1 MSAGLALDHPA
12 VIRSYQ
18 CWEDPAAGC
27 VNLVTEFFTSG
38 NLRDYRRRHAA
49 LEGKAVKKWARQVL
63 GGLAYLHGRDPPVV
77 HGDLRADKVYINGH
91 TGEIKI
97 GDLGLEALVPRRFA
111 PGVVPDDPA
120 DQYTRAVDVFAFGL
134 MILELVTARPMD
146 RGHSREWAAAL
157 AGVAD
162 AGARAFIGKCLAPE
176 PERPAAAEL
185 LRDAFLAPPAKVSP
199 PADGSAHGGSM
210 LGGGGGSLGA
220 PGGSADD
227 AGGGGALGAG
237 PAGVSG
243 RSYAA
248 AAASAGPDAP
258 AAARRAAER
267 AAEERERA
275 ARAECEAG
283 SVRGEDYLFQFSGRV
298 RDGKLHFRLHMAYE
312 GDEDGAGGSGGAGG
326 GNADDANARSS
337 KTIDFVYDPDTDTAD
352 EIAAEIS
359 SEFDLS
365 PTDRDICAAAL
376 KEWLADRGP
385 DAGGGGRD

>member
-1 MSAGLALDHPA
+1 
-12 VIRSYQ
+12 
-18 CWEDPAAGC
+18 
-27 VNLVTEFFTSG
+27 
-38 NLRDYRRRHAA
+38 
-49 LEGKAVKKWARQVL
+49 
-63 GGLAYLHGRDPPVV
+63 
-77 HGDLRADKVYINGH
+77 
-91 TGEIKI
+91 
-97 GDLGLEALVPRRFA
+97 
-111 PGVVPDDPA
+111 VVPDDPA

-157 AGVAD
+157 AGVTD
-162 AGARAFIGKCLAPE
+162 AGARAFIGKCLSPE

-220 PGGSADD
+220 PGGSADAD
-227 AGGGGALGAG
+227 AGGGSGGGGAAGAG
-237 PAGVSG
+237 PPGVSG

-312 GDEDGAGGSGGAGG
+312 GDEDGAGGGGPGGGSGGA
-326 GNADDANARSS
+326 DDARSS

-385 DAGGGGRD
+385 DAGGSGGRD